1 MAADGSFS
9 AQVES
14 RNGVTLLAL
23 RGELDMASVPTLNQ
37 HLADC
42 GRDGAEVIML
52 DIRDLSFIDST
63 GLGAILAASDHSKRN
78 GHRFL
83 MVGANRPARRLLE
96 ITGTEYLI
104 DEPDAVDVVDRFTG
118 GRTGDPTGTVPTEPG
133 PDG

>member
-1 MAADGSFS
+1 MVADQSFS

-14 RNGVTLLAL
+14 RNGVTRLAI
-23 RGELDMASVPTLNQ
+23 RGELDMASAPTLKQ
-37 HLADC
+37 HLEDC

-52 DIRDLSFIDST
+52 DIRDLSFIDSS
-63 GLGAILAASDHSKRN
+63 GLGVLIQARDHSKRN

-83 MVGANRPARRLLE
+83 MVGATRPARRLFE
-96 ITGTEYLI
+96 ITGTEFLI

-118 GRTGDPTGTVPTEPG
+118 AGADDPTRTPTDPG